1 MVGLFGKKA
10 IRQALK
16 ESRGYFE
23 NIGIAMPYV
32 NT

>member
-1 MVGLFGKKA
+1 MAGLFGKKA

-23 NIGIAMPYV
+23 NIGIAIPGA
-32 NT
+32 NK